1 MRFGAVRLST
11 GADDFPLALA
21 PVDALERYLRA
32 GMELIG
38 EEVDDVDVAVVRA
51 AEGVYGSA
59 LQALDTADLAGVW
72 PEPDLDPSRAPRPP
86 R

>member
-1 MRFGAVRLST
+1 M
-11 GADDFPLALA
+11 
-21 PVDALERYLRA
+21 DALERYLRA

-59 LQALDTADLAGVW
+59 LQALDEADLADVW
-72 PEPDLDPSRAPRPP
+72 PEPDLDPSRAPRPL